1 MGRGKIELKKIE
13 STSNRQVTFSKR
25 RSGLL
30 KKAQELSVLC
40 DAEVGVIIFSN
51 TGRLYDFSSSSME
64 KMIETY
70 YRFMERNN
78 RFQQVHLQMP
88 SNQDLGRL
96 MQELHAIESMHK
108 KSLGEELPSLSIN
121 DLKHLEHQLEVGISR
136 IRGRK
141 NQLVEEQIVN
151 LQSREH
157 ELQEENNVLQKLLPE
172 VQSPTEMA
180 EASFVNNNLAANIP
194 TAPVTATNLYQQN
207 VGRTSQV
214 CIGNSSS
221 SRNMEQS
228 SSTLESISKQHPLP
242 VQHDHSTQSANVIL
256 DGWDLMAEYGH
267 VITT

>member
-25 RSGLL
+25 RMGLL

-70 YRFMERNN
+70 YRFLEKNN
-78 RFQQVHLQMP
+78 HGQQAHLQIP

-96 MQELHAIESMHK
+96 MQELQAIESMYK
-108 KSLGEELPSLSIN
+108 KSIGEELSSLSIN

-141 NQLVEEQIVN
+141 SELVEEQIAN

-157 ELQEENNVLQKLLPE
+157 DLLEENNVLQQLLSE
-172 VQSPTEMA
+172 ARSSTEMV
-180 EASFVNNNLAANIP
+180 ASRFVNNNLAANILP
-194 TAPVTATNLYQQN
+194 APITSTNPYQQN
-207 VGRTSQV
+207 FGQTSQV

-221 SRNMEQS
+221 SKNIEQS
-228 SSTLESISKQHPLP
+228 SSGPQSTAKERPCPDQHGYP
-242 VQHDHSTQSANVIL
+242 TQSINLLL
-256 DGWDLMAEYGH
+256 DGWDIMEEYGS
-267 VITT
+267 VNIK